1 MQKARVKDFLKKRNR
16 RRWCLMTKRPR
27 WMLDRQF
34 HRSCTLQGQSS
45 DPIVQRSL
53 TIGTML
59 ILLLVVVIIV
69 VDVKPLV
76 MPHAYEIGGVVRH
89 A

>member
-1 MQKARVKDFLKKRNR
+1 
-16 RRWCLMTKRPR
+16 
-27 WMLDRQF
+27 ML
-34 HRSCTLQGQSS
+34 T
-45 DPIVQRSL
+45 
-53 TIGTML
+53 
-59 ILLLVVVIIV
+59 LLVVVVIIVV